1 MSRLNV
7 CIFQGKTIQI
17 ITFLAKLVEKKVWPH
32 LILVPNS
39 TILNVSEIVV
49 KCSSSLQFNHMHRQ
63 WTREFQ
69 TWAPN
74 VRAVPYYG
82 EAASRDVVRNYEI
95 FQSSATS
102 GQTKLKLHVLITT
115 YETFLTKHEWA
126 SVFKAPTRWETLVI
140 DEGQRRKI
148 PASVCRFF
156 C

>member
-1 MSRLNV
+1 MLE
-7 CIFQGKTIQI
+7 QPTIN
-17 ITFLAKLVEKKVWPH
+17 H
-32 LILVPNS
+32 LY
-39 TILNVSEIVV
+39 
-49 KCSSSLQFNHMHRQ
+49 RQ

-82 EAASRDVVRNYEI
+82 EAASRDIIRNYEI

-148 PASVCRFF
+148 HASVYLLLWLTVS
-156 C
+156 